1 MGAKIETK
9 TQTYEKKDM
18 LKLML
23 KFDALKN
30 QKNARINRPWS
41 RQGSISVAYGNIP
54 APGLERRV
62 QRIRCLVLSS
72 GILLKGFQKA
82 NPKNNPNFRE
92 HFPKN
97 TILLQTF
104 DKNA

>member
-1 MGAKIETK
+1 MKI
-9 TQTYEKKDM
+9 
-18 LKLML
+18 
-23 KFDALKN
+23 LKN
-30 QKNARINRPWS
+30 DMHKMMPKFGVGKNEKINRPFAFLD
-41 RQGSISVAYGNIP
+41 RISVAYGNIP

-82 NPKNNPNFRE
+82 NQKNNPNFRE
-92 HFPKN
+92 QFPKKQ
-97 TILLQTF
+97 ILHHIF